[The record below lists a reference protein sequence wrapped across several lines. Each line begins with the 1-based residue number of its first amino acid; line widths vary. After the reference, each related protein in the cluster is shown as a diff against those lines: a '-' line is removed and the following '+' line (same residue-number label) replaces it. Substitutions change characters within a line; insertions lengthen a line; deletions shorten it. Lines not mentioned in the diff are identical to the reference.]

1 MASIAFI
8 TGAYA
13 QNVNIPDANFKAAL
27 VANASINTNMDTE
40 IQVIEASVFNGAINV
55 SQLNITDL
63 TGIEEFVALDY
74 LDCRG
79 NYISGLDVSANIAL
93 TYLDC
98 SGNYLGFDGGN
109 DYVYYL
115 DTLDVSANIAITILK
130 CNNNGL
136 LSLNTTGLT
145 ALTYIDCS
153 FNSRLY
159 IAESPKAATVLYHSS
174 SPLLNFSSNTAL
186 TYLNCSSNAL
196 SSLDVSENTAL
207 TYLDCSNY
215 NWSEDGIMVED
226 GVTLSSLNLSANTE
240 LTYLNC
246 IGNVLSSLDVS
257 TCTALTFLDCS
268 YNQLT
273 SLDVSANT
281 ELTYLNCIGN
291 VLSSLDVSTCT
302 ALTFLDCS
310 YNQLTSLDVS
320 ACTALTTL
328 NCSGSQFANQLT
340 SLNLSANTALTYL
353 NCTGNVLSSLDVS
366 TCTALTYLN
375 CAGNQLTSLDVKN
388 GNNINMV
395 TFSAFVNPN
404 LSCIEVDDV
413 AWSNSNW
420 ANNINATAS
429 FSLNCSGAGIS
440 DINESNAPMFCPNPT
455 TCTLFI
461 TEKVDITLTD
471 LSGKLLLEQ
480 KKTNQLDISAL
491 PAGIYFLHFGE
502 NTKQTFKVIK
512 E

>member
-1 MASIAFI
+1 MKTKTLLFTAIATI
-8 TGAYA
+8 VLIAGAQA

-310 YNQLTSLDVS
+310 YNQLTSLDV
-320 ACTALTTL
+320 
-328 NCSGSQFANQLT
+328 
-340 SLNLSANTALTYL
+340 
-353 NCTGNVLSSLDVS
+353 
-366 TCTALTYLN
+366 
-375 CAGNQLTSLDVKN
+375 KN

-480 KKTNQLDISAL
+480 KKTNQMDISAL

>member
-1 MASIAFI
+1 MVSIAFI

-310 YNQLTSLDVS
+310 YNQLTSLDV
-320 ACTALTTL
+320 
-328 NCSGSQFANQLT
+328 
-340 SLNLSANTALTYL
+340 
-353 NCTGNVLSSLDVS
+353 
-366 TCTALTYLN
+366 
-375 CAGNQLTSLDVKN
+375 KN

>member
-1 MASIAFI
+1 MKIENLLFTAMASIAFI
-8 TGAYA
+8 GVANT
-13 QNVNIPDANFKAAL
+13 QNVTIPDANFKAAL

-74 LDCRG
+74 LDCSR

-98 SGNYLGFDGGN
+98 SGNYLPGSSGFNGYNN

-159 IAESPKAATVLYHSS
+159 FAPMWAAPVLYHSS

-215 NWSEDGIMVED
+215 NWTEDEIMVED
-226 GVTLSSLNLSANTE
+226 GVTLSSLNLSANTA

-246 IGNVLSSLDVS
+246 IGNVLSSLDLS
-257 TCTALTFLDCS
+257 TC
-268 YNQLT
+268 N
-273 SLDVSANT
+273 
-281 ELTYLNCIGN
+281 E
-291 VLSSLDVSTCT
+291 
-302 ALTFLDCS
+302 LTFLDCS

-320 ACTALTTL
+320 ACTALTILDCTY
-328 NCSGSQFANQLT
+328 NQLT
-340 SLNLSANTALTYL
+340 SLDVSANTALTYL
-353 NCTGNVLSSLDVS
+353 ECFN
-366 TCTALTYLN
+366 
-375 CAGNQLTSLDVKN
+375 NQLTSLDVKN

-440 DINESNAPMFCPNPT
+440 DINESKALMFYPNPT
-455 TCTLFI
+455 TGTIYLSEPGNI
-461 TEKVDITLTD
+461 SLSD

-480 KKTNQLDISAL
+480 KNTNQLDISAL
-491 PAGIYFLHFGE
+491 PAGMYFLHFIE
-502 NTKQTFKVIK
+502 NNNQIVKVIK

>member
-1 MASIAFI
+1 MKTKKLLFTAIATIVFI
-8 TGAYA
+8 AGANA

-27 VANASINTNMDTE
+27 VANASVNTNMDAE

-74 LDCRG
+74 LDCSR

-98 SGNYLGFDGGN
+98 SGNYLPGSSGFNGYNN

-159 IAESPKAATVLYHSS
+159 FAVSAKAAPVLYHSS

-186 TYLNCSSNAL
+186 NYLNCSSNAL

-215 NWSEDGIMVED
+215 NWSEDEIMVEG
-226 GVTLSSLNLSANTE
+226 GVTLSSLNLSANTA

-246 IGNVLSSLDVS
+246 IGNVLSSLDLS
-257 TCTALTFLDCS
+257 TCTELTFLDCS

-273 SLDVSANT
+273 SLDVS
-281 ELTYLNCIGN
+281 
-291 VLSSLDVSTCT
+291 VCT
-302 ALTFLDCS
+302 ALTTLNCS
-310 YNQLTSLDVS
+310 GNDLTNLNVSGCTALTSLNCSGNQYANQLTSLDVS

-328 NCSGSQFANQLT
+328 DCSGNQLTILNASGCTALT
-340 SLNLSANTALTYL
+340 SLNCS
-353 NCTGNVLSSLDVS
+353 
-366 TCTALTYLN
+366 
-375 CAGNQLTSLDVKN
+375 GNQLTSLDVKN

-440 DINESNAPMFCPNPT
+440 DINESKALMFYPNPT
-455 TCTLFI
+455 TGSIYLS
-461 TEKVDITLTD
+461 EPGNITLTD
-471 LSGKLLLEQ
+471 LSGNLLLEQ
-480 KKTNQLDISAL
+480 KNTNQLDISAL
-491 PAGIYFLHFGE
+491 PSGIYFLHFGE

>member
-1 MASIAFI
+1 MVSIAFI

-273 SLDVSANT
+273 SLDV
-281 ELTYLNCIGN
+281 
-291 VLSSLDVSTCT
+291 
-302 ALTFLDCS
+302 
-310 YNQLTSLDVS
+310 
-320 ACTALTTL
+320 
-328 NCSGSQFANQLT
+328 
-340 SLNLSANTALTYL
+340 
-353 NCTGNVLSSLDVS
+353 
-366 TCTALTYLN
+366 
-375 CAGNQLTSLDVKN
+375 KN

-420 ANNINATAS
+420 ANHINATAS

-480 KKTNQLDISAL
+480 KKTNQMDISAL

>member
-98 SGNYLGFDGGN
+98 SGNYLPGYGGFNGGN

-159 IAESPKAATVLYHSS
+159 FAPMWAAPVLYHSS

-215 NWSEDGIMVED
+215 NWTEDEIMVED
-226 GVTLSSLNLSANTE
+226 GVTLSSLNLSANTA

-246 IGNVLSSLDVS
+246 IGNVLSSLDLS
-257 TCTALTFLDCS
+257 TC
-268 YNQLT
+268 N
-273 SLDVSANT
+273 
-281 ELTYLNCIGN
+281 E
-291 VLSSLDVSTCT
+291 
-302 ALTFLDCS
+302 LTFLDCS

-320 ACTALTTL
+320 ACTALTIL
-328 NCSGSQFANQLT
+328 YCFDNNLT
-340 SLNLSANTALTYL
+340 SLNVN
-353 NCTGNVLSSLDVS
+353 
-366 TCTALTYLN
+366 
-375 CAGNQLTSLDVKN
+375 N
-388 GNNINMV
+388 GYNINM
-395 TFSAFVNPN
+395 FDFQGMDGENYPAFLAYNNPN
-404 LSCIEVDDV
+404 LSCIEVDNV
-413 AWSNSNW
+413 AWSNANW
-420 ANNINATAS
+420 ANNIDATAS
-429 FSLNCSGAGIS
+429 FSENCSAVGIL
-440 DINESNAPMFCPNPT
+440 DNDESTAILAYPNPT
-455 TCTLFI
+455 TGTIYLSNSAN
-461 TEKVDITLTD
+461 ITLTD
-471 LSGKLLLEQ
+471 LSGKLLLEEEN
-480 KKTNQLDISAL
+480 TNQLDISSL
-491 PAGIYFLHFGE
+491 PAGMYFLSFGE
-502 NTKQTFKVIK
+502 KTKQTFKVIK

>member
-273 SLDVSANT
+273 SLDVSA
-281 ELTYLNCIGN
+281 
-291 VLSSLDVSTCT
+291 
-302 ALTFLDCS
+302 
-310 YNQLTSLDVS
+310 
-320 ACTALTTL
+320 CTALTTL

>member
-1 MASIAFI
+1 MKTKKLLFTAIATIVFI
-8 TGAYA
+8 AGANA

-27 VANASINTNMDTE
+27 VANASVNTNMDAE
-40 IQVIEASVFNGAINV
+40 IQVSEASVFNGAINV

-98 SGNYLGFDGGN
+98 SGNYLPGYGGFNGGN

-159 IAESPKAATVLYHSS
+159 FAPMWAAPVLYHSS

-215 NWSEDGIMVED
+215 NWTEDEIMVED
-226 GVTLSSLNLSANTE
+226 GVTLSSLNLSANTA

-246 IGNVLSSLDVS
+246 IGNVLSSLDLS
-257 TCTALTFLDCS
+257 TC
-268 YNQLT
+268 N
-273 SLDVSANT
+273 
-281 ELTYLNCIGN
+281 E
-291 VLSSLDVSTCT
+291 
-302 ALTFLDCS
+302 LTFLDCS

-320 ACTALTTL
+320 ACTALTIL
-328 NCSGSQFANQLT
+328 DC
-340 SLNLSANTALTYL
+340 TY
-353 NCTGNVLSSLDVS
+353 
-366 TCTALTYLN
+366 
-375 CAGNQLTSLDVKN
+375 NQLTSLDVSACSTLAFLYCFDNNLTSLNVNN
-388 GNNINMV
+388 GFNINM
-395 TFSAFVNPN
+395 FDFQGMDGENYPAFLAYNNPN
-404 LSCIEVDDV
+404 LSCIEVDNV
-413 AWSNSNW
+413 AWSNANW
-420 ANNINATAS
+420 ANNIDATAS

-440 DINESNAPMFCPNPT
+440 DNNSNAPIFYPNPT
-455 TCTLFI
+455 TGTIYLSAPGN
-461 TEKVDITLTD
+461 ITLTD
-471 LSGKLLLEQ
+471 LSGKVLLDE
-480 KKTNQLDISAL
+480 KNTMQLDISAL
-491 PAGIYFLHFGE
+491 PAGLYFLNVGE
-502 NTKQTFKVIK
+502 NNQHTFRVIK